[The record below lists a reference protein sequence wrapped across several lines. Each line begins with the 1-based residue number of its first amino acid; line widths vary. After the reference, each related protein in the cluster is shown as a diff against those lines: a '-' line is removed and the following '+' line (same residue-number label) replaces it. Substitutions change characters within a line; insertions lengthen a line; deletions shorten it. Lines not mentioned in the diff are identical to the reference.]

1 MSNNRILKNTP
12 QDAKEITEWD
22 DIEGSNES
30 EIIYGY
36 NHRLIGN
43 SGSDELIGLSRF
55 TSVSYRN
62 SPEGIVANLSDNII
76 SDGWG
81 FEDKVF
87 DIDTIWDSKF
97 NDNIIGND
105 KNQIF
110 WISLGNDTVNGG
122 NGYDVI
128 NYWLDSKE
136 DFISLT
142 KIDDFWELEF
152 TNQGNNLNT
161 KIQNIENI
169 VIKNNDGVLYDFVFY
184 DDKYI
189 ERPADLKAFQLDN
202 NTTFY
207 DYFFSRSE
215 KGYLSVK
222 NLKTSEII
230 EIDRSFNSVSYNNLN
245 YPISEL
251 GSINGGP
258 STPWFHTIFND
269 GDKDFLVLTYL
280 NSLLQGNSYVNSTGT
295 NISVYSIEDGKVKD
309 FTSEYFD
316 QEVITYWARD
326 LHVMD
331 LNNDKNLDLFISSQ
345 GREVGGMDGFKNAP
359 DPRINPVW
367 GEQNQLLIG
376 SSDGWVENKNFSYP
390 ETVDFSHGS
399 VVGNFTSKDNKQII
413 VNNLGAF
420 DNYPNRYLIEFSND
434 DRAIT
439 YYPEIEKNSNDGRSS
454 WLLAGDFN
462 QDGYDDLVGGEYVF
476 WGGDNFG
483 SLKTTLPLTD
493 FESIG
498 FVRFHGGVVA
508 DFNHDGIPEILKISA
523 SNGDARTELA
533 NWAGLRFSYYG
544 YVDEKFEDW
553 NNKISEYEMGNFGI
567 EIKVIDIDFDG
578 HPDIITTGNNYGYG
592 GGVSSRDVYILRND
606 GLGNFKQL
614 KVNLD
619 WNDKGFKYFLDLGN
633 NQIGVLIY
641 QDGMKIRPQIL
652 SPETTNLDLG
662 NYGAGKRDSNGFDEQ
677 FYLNRY
683 PNVQE
688 SLDNGDYETAYE
700 HFKNFGINENYHPFA
715 KNTIVWLNEED
726 NDLKLR
732 EGNEKAFGF
741 DGKDTIEGGAGND
754 AIDGGAGVDTAIFKD
769 TSSSYTLTANDDGTV
784 SVVHTSPS
792 EGFTDEGS
800 DILTSIEKMQF
811 SDKTLSKTSLKYQLS
826 ETVDASENILSAHTE
841 DVLSGTLN
849 FNKGDNIIILDG
861 QGKTYRGLEGDDTY
875 FVSQLLPKS
884 GKVSITDTEGSNTIQ
899 LPVNTYV
906 DKSLFTKNAARLTL
920 EDGREITI
928 SGADKFSYN
937 VGGNI
942 TKGDKGTD
950 LTFTEFAE
958 VFGVYDI
965 LNSSG
970 AQTGEISDLYII

>member
-22 DIEGSNES
+22 DIEGSEENEV
-30 EIIYGY
+30 IYGY

-81 FEDKVF
+81 FEDKVL

-105 KNQIF
+105 KNQTF
-110 WISLGNDTVNGG
+110 WIDLGNDTVNGG

-136 DFISLT
+136 NFISLT

-169 VIKNNDGVLYDFVFY
+169 VIKNSDGVLYDFVIY

-189 ERPADLKAFQLDN
+189 ERPADLKAFQLDS

-230 EIDRSFNSVSYNNLN
+230 EIDRSFNSVSYNDLN
-245 YPISEL
+245 YPISEN

-269 GDKDFLVLTYL
+269 GNKDFLVLTHL

-295 NISVYSIEDGKVKD
+295 NISVYSIENGKVKD

-367 GEQNQLLIG
+367 GEQNQLFIG
-376 SSDGWVENKNFSYP
+376 SSDGWAKNENFSYP

-399 VVGNFTSKDNKQII
+399 VVGNFTNKDNKQII

-483 SLKTTLPLTD
+483 SSKTTLPLTD

-523 SNGDARTELA
+523 SNGDARTGVG
-533 NWAGLRFSYYG
+533 NWEGLRFSYYG

-567 EIKVIDIDFDG
+567 ETKVIDIDFDG
-578 HPDIITTGNNYGYG
+578 HLDIITTGNNYGF
-592 GGVSSRDVYILRND
+592 GGVTINDVYILRND

-614 KVNLD
+614 KINLD
-619 WNDKGFKYFLDLGN
+619 WNDIGFKYFLDLGN

-715 KNTIVWLNEED
+715 KNTTVWLNEED

-741 DGKDTIEGGAGND
+741 DGKDTFEGGAGND
-754 AIDGGAGVDTAIFKD
+754 IIDGGKGVDTAIYKD
-769 TSSSYTLTANDDGTV
+769 ASSAYTLTANDDGTV

-800 DILTSIEKMQF
+800 DTLTSIEKIQF
-811 SDKTLSKTSLKYQLS
+811 SDKTLSKTSLKYELS
-826 ETVDASENILSAHTE
+826 ESTDTNQNTLTAHSENAI
-841 DVLSGTLN
+841 SGTLN
-849 FNKGDNIIILDG
+849 FNAGDNIVILDG
-861 QGKTYRGLEGDDTY
+861 QGKNYRGLSGDDTY
-875 FVSQLLPKS
+875 FVSQLIPKNT
-884 GKVSITDTEGSNTIQ
+884 KLSITDTDGTNIIQ
-899 LPVNTYV
+899 VPANTYV

-928 SGADKFSYN
+928 NSADKFSYN

-942 TKGDKGTD
+942 TNGTKGTD
-950 LTFTEFAE
+950 LTFAEFAE

-970 AQTGEISDLYII
+970 AQTGTISDMYII